1 MPGSYELIVGSL
13 AKESAYVFE
22 DEALRAEAERWFSV
36 LPGIVLDDTQTWSVA
51 VGSASRQRHV
61 RLILTHVK
69 PTVRST
75 LALSGVVPTVAFAA
89 NWVELAEFMDSRD
102 TESAA
107 FFAIC
112 ASCSLPRVMRKRFAL
127 ANTAYGCFGGCQPI
141 FGCAERSSLGR
152 RSCPAEQLRPPL
164 TRS

>member
-107 FFAIC
+107 LLRDLRELLPAASDEEALC
-112 ASCSLPRVMRKRFAL
+112 AGEYGLRLLWRLSADLRMR
-127 ANTAYGCFGGCQPI
+127 
-141 FGCAERSSLGR
+141 
-152 RSCPAEQLRPPL
+152 
-164 TRS
+164 